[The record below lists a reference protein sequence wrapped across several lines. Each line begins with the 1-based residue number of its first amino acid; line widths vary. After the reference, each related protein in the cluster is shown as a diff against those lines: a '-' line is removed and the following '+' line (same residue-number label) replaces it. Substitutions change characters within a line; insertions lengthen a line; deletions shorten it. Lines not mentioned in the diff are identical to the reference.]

1 MRPKR
6 GRPKDPKRAAR
17 SDALVEAMRGGM
29 SVKKAARKFGL
40 MPGTIRQSL
49 WERGVSLC
57 DIRRGMTKAEFGE
70 KLRKWFAEGLSDRE
84 IGKRVNLKAR
94 AVGIWR
100 CKLRLLKKRGLP
112 KGYRQKVTVRLIEKV
127 KKAFERG
134 ESLARIARRHGVT
147 RQYVS
152 LLAKQ
157 VGISAAERRTARAK
171 ARAREVEKMRI
182 AGMTC
187 KEAAAALGI
196 HVVTLH
202 KLKKRFDIPGF
213 KRKKLQDYYEKWT
226 GRCVLV
232 AEGKRPAAKLPWKT
246 RARVVM
252 EKKLGRKLKK
262 SEHVVHKNGVLND
275 DRPGNLKVVPAGTT
289 RTYYKKRGIKIKTR
303 KKKGKR
309 KGKGG

>member
-134 ESLARIARRHGVT
+134 ESLSQIARRHGVT
-147 RQYVS
+147 RQYIS

-157 VGISAAERRTARAK
+157 AGISAAEQMAEKAK
-171 ARAREVEKMRI
+171 ARAREVEKMRV
-182 AGMTC
+182 AGMSRR
-187 KEAAAALGI
+187 EAAAAIGI
-196 HVVTLH
+196 SLWTLTRI
-202 KLKKRFDIPGF
+202 KRDYGLPKFER
-213 KRKKLQDYYEKWT
+213 KSRRKK
-226 GRCVLV
+226 
-232 AEGKRPAAKLPWKT
+232 
-246 RARVVM
+246 
-252 EKKLGRKLKK
+252 
-262 SEHVVHKNGVLND
+262 
-275 DRPGNLKVVPAGTT
+275 
-289 RTYYKKRGIKIKTR
+289 
-303 KKKGKR
+303 
-309 KGKGG
+309 